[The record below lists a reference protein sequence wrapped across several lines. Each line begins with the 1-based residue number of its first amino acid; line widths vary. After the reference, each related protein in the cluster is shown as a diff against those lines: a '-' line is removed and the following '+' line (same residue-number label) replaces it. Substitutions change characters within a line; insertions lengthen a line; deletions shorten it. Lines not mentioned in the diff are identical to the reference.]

1 MLMAY
6 RKPAVLM
13 AGGLLYPTDPGGG
26 YCAHCVFH
34 DPCLQRDKMP
44 ALDISM
50 IETLGRELH
59 PPHTGLMSEA
69 EVR

>member
-1 MLMAY
+1 
-6 RKPAVLM
+6 
-13 AGGLLYPTDPGGG
+13 LYSTDPEVIV
-26 YCAHCVFH
+26 YTVYSMTPVC
-34 DPCLQRDKMP
+34 REKMP